1 MGSSH
6 GVNRIIRLA
15 YFEDPSYVPLL
26 RRAYQAWREV
36 EQRFGEQLLVIT
48 GSIDAGPPGS
58 RMVEGSQEACREH
71 DIPHEVLTG
80 RELAARFPGYQLP
93 GAHIAVLQADGG
105 FVASERAV
113 VAHATLAQHEGA
125 TIRAREKVLD
135 WEPTPGGGVRVQT
148 DRSSYEA
155 GRLVVS
161 AGAWVSDF
169 VPRLR
174 DEAVPERQ
182 VLGWFQPEK
191 PELFGPERFPVF
203 NMIVDEG
210 QFYGFP
216 AWGVPGFKI
225 GRWHHLH
232 ETGHAD
238 VLSREATLAD
248 EAVLRD
254 CVARHFP
261 AASGPTMALR
271 ASSPTRVTST
281 SSSIDFQACRR

>member
-1 MGSSH
+1 
-6 GVNRIIRLA
+6 
-15 YFEDPSYVPLL
+15 
-26 RRAYQAWREV
+26 
-36 EQRFGEQLLVIT
+36 
-48 GSIDAGPPGS
+48 
-58 RMVEGSQEACREH
+58 
-71 DIPHEVLTG
+71 
-80 RELAARFPGYQLP
+80 
-93 GAHIAVLQADGG
+93 
-105 FVASERAV
+105 
-113 VAHATLAQHEGA
+113 
-125 TIRAREKVLD
+125 
-135 WEPTPGGGVRVQT
+135 
-148 DRSSYEA
+148 
-155 GRLVVS
+155 
-161 AGAWVSDF
+161 VSDF

-238 VLSREATLAD
+238 VLNREATLAD

-271 ASSPTRVTST
+271 ACLFTNTRDEHFIVDRLPGLPQVIVASPCSGHGYKFCSVMGEILADLAMDRTPPFDLSL
-281 SSSIDFQACRR
+281 FQLARLGSAAPHSQ